1 MTAAGAA
8 NCKINYNELDKG
20 GEVNMISVFEETRT
34 EGVAEGRTQGRTEG
48 QSLLIKAVQLIRAG
62 YTEKE
67 LLEQGIDQNTI
78 RLAMT
83 IK

>member
-1 MTAAGAA
+1 
-8 NCKINYNELDKG
+8 
-20 GEVNMISVFEETRT
+20 MISVFEETRM
-34 EGVAEGRTQGRTEG
+34 EGVAQGKAEGITLGRTQGRAEG

>member
-1 MTAAGAA
+1 
-8 NCKINYNELDKG
+8 
-20 GEVNMISVFEETRT
+20 MISVFEETRR
-34 EGVAEGRTQGRTEG
+34 EGVAQGKAEGIILGRAEGRTQGRTEG